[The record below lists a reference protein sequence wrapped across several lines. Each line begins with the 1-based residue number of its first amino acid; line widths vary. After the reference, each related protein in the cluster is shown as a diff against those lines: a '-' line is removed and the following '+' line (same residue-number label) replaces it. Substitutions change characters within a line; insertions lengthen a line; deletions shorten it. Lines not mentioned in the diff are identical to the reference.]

1 MDLRHFL
8 TIGMILSGLLTI
20 AFGMGYVWNIHYF
33 AYFVTVQVPMIFF
46 LMSYPLYICH
56 TQLFLQD
63 FHLYFAN
70 TASGSLIIFLTS
82 VSVISFYW
90 TY

>member
-46 LMSYPLYICH
+46 LMSYPPYAIPS
-56 TQLFLQD
+56 
-63 FHLYFAN
+63 YFYK
-70 TASGSLIIFLTS
+70 TFIYTLLILPP
-82 VSVISFYW
+82 VR
-90 TY
+90 

>member
-33 AYFVTVQVPMIFF
+33 AYFVTVQVPKYVIF
-46 LMSYPLYICH
+46 SYVLPTICH

-63 FHLYFAN
+63 FRLYFAN

-82 VSVISFYW
+82 VSVVSFYW